1 MTTMP
6 ITCVDINE
14 GALHI
19 NHSCEF
25 ICEPEINLQSRG
37 MGQVLLPH
45 VRGAPFW
52 YLSEE
57 GTLGGPLMVNGCIF
71 TCCVFMWIPCK
82 YLSC

>member
-1 MTTMP
+1 MTTML

-14 GALHI
+14 GTLHI

-52 YLSEE
+52 YPSEE
-57 GTLGGPLMVNGCIF
+57 GTLGGPSNGQRLYIYVL
-71 TCCVFMWIPCK
+71 CV
-82 YLSC
+82 YVDTL